1 MVLDRETQDP
11 SNVLS
16 CLATAR
22 WIQSPARL
30 GDPNRLVTGARGG
43 TRTPGARLRTAAL
56 YPLSYA
62 GINALA
68 SVSIPDTAGIQLLA
82 EHFGESGSRTGF
94 KPRTICS
101 SHQWLAVNRPAMP
114 DRHSP
119 DTFDRVDKFTD
130 TLIITSASRQGL
142 PSSPASVLPLTLGSP
157 RVAIS
162 SSRWSRMRRL
172 VALKNLQGLSSI
184 LLVFE
189 PLRDCL
195 PGDLRL
201 ALPSFLSLAIG

>member
-1 MVLDRETQDP
+1 
-11 SNVLS
+11 
-16 CLATAR
+16 
-22 WIQSPARL
+22 
-30 GDPNRLVTGARGG
+30 
-43 TRTPGARLRTAAL
+43 
-56 YPLSYA
+56 
-62 GINALA
+62 
-68 SVSIPDTAGIQLLA
+68 
-82 EHFGESGSRTGF
+82 
-94 KPRTICS
+94 
-101 SHQWLAVNRPAMP
+101 MP